1 VPAFDSRAAKQLQA
15 GQHLTLE
22 DAPGLRLEASA
33 EARSWIYRYKS
44 PLSGLMKQCKLG
56 TWPALG
62 LPQALAKWAELK
74 AQRDVGRCPATEGRE
89 AKAAT
94 KAQAKAKRTAKQV
107 QAYSVLKLTTE
118 FVDVFAAH
126 RRKPKGLAELR
137 RLFKTMITPEV
148 QAMPAAELTRRVA
161 FDLINSYAD
170 TPVVAA
176 NLRQELGGA
185 WDWAI
190 DSGRLP
196 EEATNWW
203 RLILRG
209 KLKSAGKTV
218 RGEKVGTQK
227 TVLQP
232 ADVGKVIRFL
242 PHMSRLPAQ
251 LLTLYLWTGCRGAEI
266 CAMEAEEITRESDG
280 WWWTVPKSKTKLAKH
295 AGAVD
300 LRVPLVGRALEVV
313 RTRLELYPSGYLFR
327 PVNKNTKA
335 PHVQQ
340 KLIGVAVWWHRPECE
355 ERPEQVRAR
364 WPVPHFA
371 PHDLRRTV
379 RTQLAALGCPKEVGE
394 AVLGHILPGVE
405 GVYNRHTYDRERRDW
420 LSKLDA
426 HWESAAAT

>member
-1 VPAFDSRAAKQLQA
+1 MPVFDPRAAKLLVP
-15 GQHLTLE
+15 GQHLTLDE
-22 DAPGLRLEASA
+22 APGLRLEASA
-33 EARSWIYRYKS
+33 ETRSWIYRYKS
-44 PLSGLMKQCKLG
+44 PVSGLMKQIKVG
-56 TWPALG
+56 VWPALG
-62 LPQALAKWAELK
+62 LAQALAKWSELK
-74 AQRDVGRCPATEGRE
+74 AMRDAGRCPATEKKAGKASRQAE
-89 AKAAT
+89 ARAKRSERQ
-94 KAQAKAKRTAKQV
+94 AQACT
-107 QAYSVLKLTTE
+107 VLRLTNE
-118 FVDVFAAH
+118 FADEFAAA
-126 RRKPKGLAELR
+126 RRKPKGLAELK
-137 RLFKTMITPEV
+137 RLFRTMLPAEI
-148 QAMPAAELTRRVA
+148 QALPAAELTRRVA
-161 FDLINSYAD
+161 FDLINSYAE
-170 TPVVAA
+170 TPVVAS

-190 DSGRLP
+190 DAGRLP
-196 EEATNWW
+196 EDTTNWW

-209 KLKSAGKTV
+209 KLKSKGKTV

-266 CAMEAEEITRESDG
+266 CAMEAEEISQETDG
-280 WWWTVPKSKTKLAKH
+280 WWWTIPKAKTKLAKH
-295 AGAVD
+295 PDAVD

-340 KLIGVAVWWHRPECE
+340 KIIGVAVWWHRPECE

-405 GVYNRHTYDRERRDW
+405 GVYNRHTYDRERREW